1 MVEDT
6 YAVSTGPGCSSN
18 LLPKASF
25 CQCFYNTVLFLW
37 GPLSLILTLFF
48 FFFPIVCQ
56 KAWEPTPGDKEPE
69 PDSSTWFRVYSFN
82 QQCSA
87 FLLWVLQSPPNP
99 PPQLRYGGSE
109 GLWRHVSPAL
119 ENRGHSGC
127 SPTGYNRAS
136 GQCSLSHFMSQ
147 YGSLKEDIA
156 TSLR

>member
-1 MVEDT
+1 MLSLQVLA
-6 YAVSTGPGCSSN
+6 AVQTCCQRPVSASVSIILCSSSEGHY
-18 LLPKASF
+18 PWF
-25 CQCFYNTVLFLW
+25 W
-37 GPLSLILTLFF
+37 HFF